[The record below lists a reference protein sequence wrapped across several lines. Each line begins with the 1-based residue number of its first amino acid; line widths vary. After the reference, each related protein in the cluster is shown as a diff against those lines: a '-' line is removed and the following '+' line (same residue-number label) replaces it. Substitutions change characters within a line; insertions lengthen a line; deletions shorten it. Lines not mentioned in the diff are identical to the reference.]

1 MSMGN
6 RINGNGKIK
15 RFTYKHTRWNKR
27 MESVGNGRRI
37 KSREV
42 TYITAV

>member
-6 RINGNGKIK
+6 RMKGNGKLK
-15 RFTYKHTRWNKR
+15 RYKRWNERK
-27 MESVGNGRRI
+27 ESVENGRRI
-37 KSREV
+37 KRREV